1 MQFCSTQIIKLA
13 FSVGARTDNPRV
25 VMKLFDPCA
34 GGKAGARLQP
44 GSIWM
49 RRVPRPATYLS
60 IDELRQIAASQFAE
74 AANLPPGPTR
84 QQLLKKAH
92 SFQTLADMKAWLS
105 SDLRPPA

>member
-1 MQFCSTQIIKLA
+1 
-13 FSVGARTDNPRV
+13 
-25 VMKLFDPCA
+25 
-34 GGKAGARLQP
+34 
-44 GSIWM
+44 
-49 RRVPRPATYLS
+49 LS